1 MLFLKEYTHI
11 ERVSFD
17 IYDLIFLKNQIITI
31 YLFLSIIYKI
41 VIWNQYIIWFE
52 MNPERS
58 VFNTRFEYFKS
69 LINQCFDTRSM
80 WEYSIFYFNIT
91 LFNLI

>member
-41 VIWNQYIIWFE
+41 VI
-52 MNPERS
+52 
-58 VFNTRFEYFKS
+58 
-69 LINQCFDTRSM
+69 
-80 WEYSIFYFNIT
+80 
-91 LFNLI
+91 